1 MNEIWIAQQDEDIK
15 LRLAQLEGHAE
26 SAINESIEHK
36 DVALASS
43 YITALMAAVVGAGE
57 YATQKWGVRQDIES
71 IIGGITLCF
80 TVLEVSLMR
89 ANKKQAAEAWQTA
102 AHFFIEEDSAE

>member
-43 YITALMAAVVGAGE
+43 YITALMAAVAGQ
-57 YATQKWGVRQDIES
+57 ASTLPRNGVLDKI
-71 IIGGITLCF
+71 
-80 TVLEVSLMR
+80 
-89 ANKKQAAEAWQTA
+89 
-102 AHFFIEEDSAE
+102 